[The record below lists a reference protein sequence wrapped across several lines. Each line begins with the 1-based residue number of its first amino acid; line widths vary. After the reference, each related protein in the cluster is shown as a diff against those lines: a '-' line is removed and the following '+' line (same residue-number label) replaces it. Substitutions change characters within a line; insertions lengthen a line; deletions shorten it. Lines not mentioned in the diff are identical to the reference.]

1 MIPLRKDRLSGRQA
15 FLRRRAGV
23 GRAARAPLSVRPD
36 KVLNHT
42 RRGHRGGDLR
52 ISASHPWVDRARI
65 SQTAETAHHVTDM
78 LVAILGATDA
88 TEEALPDR
96 WVA

>member
-1 MIPLRKDRLSGRQA
+1 MRTLWWGSGDER
-15 FLRRRAGV
+15 
-23 GRAARAPLSVRPD
+23 
-36 KVLNHT
+36 
-42 RRGHRGGDLR
+42 
-52 ISASHPWVDRARI
+52 ASHPWVDRVRI

-88 TEEALPDR
+88 TEEALLDR